1 MTRRAPFVLELTQA
15 MLLQEPQGLRE
26 AIDRAKSSIHA
37 STLAEEI
44 HQAQSLAA
52 KLV

>member
-1 MTRRAPFVLELTQA
+1 
-15 MLLQEPQGLRE
+15 MLLQETGGLRE

-44 HQAQSLAA
+44 RQAQNLAM

>member
-1 MTRRAPFVLELTQA
+1 
-15 MLLQEPQGLRE
+15 MLLQEPEGLRE

-44 HQAQSLAA
+44 HQAQNLAT

>member
-1 MTRRAPFVLELTQA
+1 
-15 MLLQEPQGLRE
+15 MLLQEPAGLRE
-26 AIDRAKSSIHA
+26 AIDRAKSSIYA

-44 HQAQSLAA
+44 RQAQDLAA

>member
-1 MTRRAPFVLELTQA
+1 
-15 MLLQEPQGLRE
+15 MLLQESQGLHD

-37 STLAEEI
+37 SNLVEEI
-44 HQAQSLAA
+44 HQAEDLAT

>member
-1 MTRRAPFVLELTQA
+1 

-37 STLAEEI
+37 YTLAEEI
-44 HQAQSLAA
+44 QQAQQLAS
-52 KLV
+52 KLT

>member
-1 MTRRAPFVLELTQA
+1 

-37 STLAEEI
+37 SSLADEI

-52 KLV
+52 KIT